1 VRLEWEG
8 GGGVVQERVGRLI
21 PASDTGLAGSR
32 EVFRRRIWGVASIRG
47 LRSVAVVEGSQ
58 A

>member
-21 PASDTGLAGSR
+21 PASDAGLAGSR
-32 EVFRRRIWGVASIRG
+32 EVFRSRIWGVASIRG
-47 LRSVAVVEGSQ
+47 LRSVAVVESS
-58 A
+58 